1 MSDDELTVDPE
12 QEPLLSDPYWAKLH
26 KVLIVL
32 AAFMLLWLVLE
43 ATALFPFILIK
54 WGWR

>member
-1 MSDDELTVDPE
+1 MSDDEVSLDYE
-12 QEPLLSDPYWAKLH
+12 SEPLLKDPYWAKLH

-43 ATALFPFILIK
+43 ATALFPYILIK
-54 WGWR
+54 WGWK